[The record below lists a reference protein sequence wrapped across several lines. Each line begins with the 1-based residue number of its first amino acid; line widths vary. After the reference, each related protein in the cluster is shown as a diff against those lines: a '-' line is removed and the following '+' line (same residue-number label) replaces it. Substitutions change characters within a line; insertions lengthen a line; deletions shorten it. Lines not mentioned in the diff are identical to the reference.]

1 MATTDATDSQ
11 KIQTL
16 IKRAYNVPSTH
27 HDTPWYNE
35 TSGLYQTTLEA
46 NDINVQTPPEIP
58 SWESESNLSNLAI
71 TADDFADLDNV
82 VDFIETIVVDSN
94 DSNSDTYSKIVQ
106 KAPGAYLDE
115 TETVQLFVRLKLD
128 KMTTTDTTVADHYGV
143 STDAIAYVKYE
154 MDSSDSSIITDN
166 AFQFNYNT
174 QLNVSDEIPVLK
186 PYNYTLEY
194 KDSSGSFHQVINS
207 TGNWAFDFKS
217 GIITFEED
225 PIVTGD
231 LYFTFV
237 KYVGLRG
244 VNNLAELKGDLTVS
258 RHLTVNPTTMNENGA
273 NGYNYYADRRF
284 QGYTHFYNATLEDY
298 SSTSPTSPT
307 VSITHDNYYQGN
319 YFSIGTNTST
329 DNGNPNTFG
338 DVFVVDK
345 NGNVGIGAAADQ
357 SKTNSLFVNGD
368 AEIKGTLTFGS
379 AEFDTDVTIGGDL
392 TATRDAKVTGHLY
405 VGENDS
411 AVDGTTAKIFF
422 GGGSGDY
429 ADGMATIEVRNYTN
443 SYNSTLG
450 KNDTT
455 EMLLFK
461 GNDIY
466 NPSNIDRIR
475 LVSGELWFDVGNN
488 SDTAI
493 SSTEATDATDTNE
506 LLIDTATINALKIT
520 RGGAVEIADTLSVGS
535 LEVGSVEITGNS
547 SNLTID
553 GALTATGDAKVTGHL
568 YVGENDSA
576 VDDTTAKIFFGGGSG
591 DYAYG
596 MATIEVRNYTNSH
609 DSNDGKND
617 TTEMLLFKGNDFH
630 NDINIDRIR
639 LVSGELWFDVGD
651 NSSTAINSTEATSNG
666 ELLIDTATIT
676 ALKITRGGV
685 VEIAERLEVGSV
697 DASYEY
703 DDDDNSNTSGD
714 VIDTTHLE
722 EIPLVVGV
730 LTTPINFVYRAR
742 YGTGG
747 ENLTVQGTQKS
758 TSGDPTVSAF
768 FASSVIISDVIYI
781 FSDRRIKTNVNSI
794 QDDKALIDFR
804 KLNPCYY
811 EYIDTYKKGTS
822 TVYGFIA
829 QEVNEVL
836 PTACSIGT
844 NNVPNVFSYADISGN
859 LLIIENGT
867 FENLELDLKDKSGN
881 KIETITIGLESKKGI
896 IHNFTVK
903 EIINNNTIEL
913 FSNLLTLD
921 SASDLCVY
929 DEDSGKY
936 KVFVYGQ
943 LVNNFHRLD
952 KNTIWTVA
960 AAALQEVDRQL
971 VAEKEKTATLETEVS
986 TLKTQMSDLLARV
999 SSLENVSA

>member
-429 ADGMATIEVRNYTN
+429 A
-443 SYNSTLG
+443 
-450 KNDTT
+450 
-455 EMLLFK
+455 
-461 GNDIY
+461 
-466 NPSNIDRIR
+466 
-475 LVSGELWFDVGNN
+475 
-488 SDTAI
+488 
-493 SSTEATDATDTNE
+493 
-506 LLIDTATINALKIT
+506 
-520 RGGAVEIADTLSVGS
+520 
-535 LEVGSVEITGNS
+535 
-547 SNLTID
+547 
-553 GALTATGDAKVTGHL
+553 
-568 YVGENDSA
+568 
-576 VDDTTAKIFFGGGSG
+576 
-591 DYAYG
+591 YG